1 MSDCPLNKLI
11 LSSLPA
17 GVNSVVV
24 AVSGGVDSVVLLH
37 VLHQIATDH
46 SLSLHAVHLNHC
58 IRPEAGGD
66 ALFVEE
72 LCHRLGIRCHSVSC
86 DVPELAK
93 QEKTSLEMAG
103 RLARRRLLE
112 RVAATTGAPLIALGH
127 HRNDQVE
134 TLLQR
139 LVRGTGV
146 SGLSGMAVLDGIWWR
161 PLLSCSRRQLL
172 AYARRQSLAW
182 REDDSNQD
190 QDFVR
195 NRLRHQIIPLLEE
208 VNPQFGER
216 LVVLSRQV
224 AAEEDFW
231 RDQVNTHFPF
241 ILVSAEDGLRLLRS
255 QLLSFHPALRLR
267 LLREALNRVRG
278 HLLGIES
285 VHLRAV
291 DDLLGGSRSQAQ
303 LDLPGCWVA
312 RRYERLWL
320 RRAAPEPPPQYSL
333 PLQVP
338 GETLLPD
345 GRKLVVTL
353 VQQVEAETAHRVYV
367 DPAAVDLP
375 LAVRTWRS
383 GDRFVPLGMTGHK
396 LVKQLF
402 SDLKIEHERRL
413 CTPLLVAGENL
424 LWVAGLQR
432 SGFGVVVPETLSSV
446 CIELRG

>member
-1 MSDCPLNKLI
+1 MSDCPLKKQLI
-11 LSSLPA
+11 SSLPA

-37 VLHQIATDH
+37 LLHQIASDRCLT
-46 SLSLHAVHLNHC
+46 LHAVHLNHC
-58 IRPEAGGD
+58 IRPEASDD
-66 ALFVEE
+66 ALFVED
-72 LCHRLGIRCHSVSC
+72 LCHRLGVHCHIDTC
-86 DVPELAK
+86 NVPELVK
-93 QEKTSLEMAG
+93 QERISLEMAG
-103 RLARRRLLE
+103 RLARRRLFE
-112 RVAATTGAPLIALGH
+112 RVAATTGAQLIALGH
-127 HRNDQVE
+127 HRDDQIE

-146 SGLSGMAVLDGIWWR
+146 SGLSGMAVLDGVWWR
-161 PLLSCSRRQLL
+161 PLLSSRRRQLL
-172 AYARRQSLAW
+172 DYAHRQSLAW

-195 NRLRHQIIPLLEE
+195 NRLRHQIVPLLEE
-208 VNPQFGER
+208 INPQFGER

-231 RDQVNTHFPF
+231 HDQIQTHFPQ
-241 ILVSAEDGLRLLRS
+241 ILASVEDGMRLLRP
-255 QLLSFHPALRLR
+255 QLLSFHLALRLR
-267 LLREALNRVRG
+267 LLRAALSRVRG
-278 HLLGIES
+278 NLQGIES

-291 DDLLGGSRSQAQ
+291 DDLLSGSRSQAQ

-320 RRAAPEPPPQYSL
+320 RRAAPEPPPQYDL

-345 GRKLVVTL
+345 GRKLVATL
-353 VQQVEAETAHRVYV
+353 VQQLEAETAHRVYV
-367 DPAAVDLP
+367 DLATVDSP

-396 LVKQLF
+396 RVKQLF
-402 SDLKIEHERRL
+402 SDLKIEHEKRL
-413 CTPLLVAGENL
+413 RTPLLVAGETL
-424 LWVAGLQR
+424 LWIAGLQR
-432 SGFGVVVPETLSSV
+432 SRFGVVTPQTIAPV
-446 CIELRG
+446 CIELIG